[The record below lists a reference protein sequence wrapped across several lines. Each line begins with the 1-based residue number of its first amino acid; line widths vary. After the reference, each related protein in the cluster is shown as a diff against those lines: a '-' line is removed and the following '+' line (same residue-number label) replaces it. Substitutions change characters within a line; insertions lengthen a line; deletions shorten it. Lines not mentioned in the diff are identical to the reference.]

1 MYSSRKSVLIRTTV
15 YIDLMRY
22 SIGTPLSQGFYA
34 VYTDVFHRVGEEEVP
49 YMDEDDE
56 PLPLF
61 GDSTSNYES
70 VSIIIILTLL
80 SI

>member
-1 MYSSRKSVLIRTTV
+1 MLFG
-15 YIDLMRY
+15 
-22 SIGTPLSQGFYA
+22 IGTPLSQGFYA
-34 VYTDVFHRVGEEEVP
+34 VFTDVFHRVGEEEVP

-61 GDSTSNYES
+61 GDSTSDYES
-70 VSIIIILTLL
+70 VSIIIVLTPL